1 MKSIQIAAL
10 ALATVALT
18 ACGSVPKRKF
28 QFDVIDTAEQ
38 PLPAM
43 IIVENQWSE
52 AASDQQFV
60 NVTGDN
66 TLELELT
73 FKSKAVM
80 VTAVPISAEDG
91 KPTDVPQNERQ
102 VRDFKPKS
110 KTVLLG
116 DAGKQLFILERQ

>member
-1 MKSIQIAAL
+1 MKAIQLTACAL
-10 ALATVALT
+10 AAVAMT

-28 QFDVIDTAEQ
+28 TFDVIDTSEQ

-52 AASDQQFV
+52 AAGDKQFV

-73 FKSKAVM
+73 FKSKRVL
-80 VTAVPISAEDG
+80 VTAVPIAAEDG

-102 VRDFKPKS
+102 VRDFKPGRRE
-110 KTVLLG
+110 VELR
-116 DAGKQLFILERQ
+116 DAQKQLFILERQ